1 MFLPSQWMK
10 WLKGCGRG
18 SPQRAAIFSFLCG
31 HFLLQAEKG
40 GIYFASPWM
49 NLDLPQLAAYGRS
62 DVGPVLDLAVKRP
75 TLGLVKASHHDRNGT
90 TLRSPC
96 SDTAQSSLMERPWGR
111 APRHQICE
119 WRLRQQLNAAEFCD
133 TSRCHMEQKNHPN
146 EFARIFDPQ
155 NCEKWQ
161 ILFKPLHF
169 WKRKYIMMTY
179 DFRPKGKRNFTTGK

>member
-18 SPQRAAIFSFLCG
+18 SPQRVAIFSFL
-31 HFLLQAEKG
+31 LLQAEKG
-40 GIYFASPWM
+40 RIYFASPWM

-62 DVGPVLDLAVKRP
+62 DVGPVLDLAIKRP
-75 TLGLVKASHHDRNGT
+75 TLGLVKASHHDRNFT

-119 WRLRQQLNAAEFCD
+119 WRLRQQLNAAEFVIPAD
-133 TSRCHMEQKNHPN
+133 VTWSRRTIQMNLLEFLTHRIVKNDKFFLSHY
-146 EFARIFDPQ
+146 IF
-155 NCEKWQ
+155 
-161 ILFKPLHF
+161 
-169 WKRKYIMMTY
+169 
-179 DFRPKGKRNFTTGK
+179 GKEST